1 MSLLIKN
8 APAALEF
15 VIDGGGAEIT
25 LGEKGHIR
33 APFSGTIRSVSLFA
47 DQIGSIEV
55 DIWKTDL
62 AGFPPAVANSITGGH
77 PPAITNAQ
85 DSEDTVLSGWDRTVN
100 EGDIFAFNVD
110 SVSTIQRVTISL
122 KVQRS

>member
-1 MSLLIKN
+1 MSLLIRN
-8 APAALEF
+8 PPAALEF
-15 VIDGGGAEIT
+15 VIDGAGAEIT

-33 APFSGTIRSVSLFA
+33 APFSGTIQSVSLFA

-62 AGFPPAVANSITGGH
+62 AGFPPTVANSVTGGH
-77 PPAITNAQ
+77 PPAITGDQ
-85 DSEDTVLSGWDRTVN
+85 DSEDTVLTGWERTVN

-110 SVSTIQRVTISL
+110 SISTIQRVTISL
-122 KVQRS
+122 NIRRS

>member
-1 MSLLIKN
+1 MSLLIKS

-15 VIDGGGAEIT
+15 VIDGAGAEIT
-25 LGEKGHIR
+25 TGEKGHIR
-33 APFSGTIRSVSLFA
+33 APFGGTIGSVSLFA

-55 DIWKTDL
+55 DIWKTAL

-85 DSEDTVLSGWDRTVN
+85 DSEDTVLSGWDKTVN

>member
-15 VIDGGGAEIT
+15 VIDGAGAEIT

-33 APFSGTIRSVSLFA
+33 APFSGIIQSVSLFA

-62 AGFPPAVANSITGGH
+62 AGFPPTIANSITGGH
-77 PPAITNAQ
+77 PATITLDQ
-85 DSEDTVLSGWDRTVN
+85 DSEDTVLTDWDKTVN
-100 EGDIFAFNVD
+100 EDDIFAFNVD

-122 KVQRS
+122 KIQRS